1 MEDIAELSGAA
12 SASIRL
18 MPVVYELFKRFLFE
32 FTEFFRLKYT
42 L

>member
-12 SASIRL
+12 PASMRL
-18 MPVVYELFKRFLFE
+18 MPVVYELFQRFRFE
-32 FTEFFRLKYT
+32 FTEFYRLKYI